1 MLNGTV
7 RRLNERVYSEEGVI
21 RVFISSTFRD
31 MQLERDIL
39 VKKVFPGTTEDL
51 CREREVTVTEVDL
64 RWGIA
69 VDESCRELN
78 SATLP
83 GRD

>member
-1 MLNGTV
+1 M

-39 VKKVFPGTTEDL
+39 VKKVFPE
-51 CREREVTVTEVDL
+51 L
-64 RWGIA
+64 RKICA
-69 VDESCRELN
+69 ESGK
-78 SATLP
+78 SQ
-83 GRD
+83 